1 MLEYMV
7 KGCSG
12 SGTRGNGVPRPFS
25 LQNGLF
31 LDAFPHLFVST
42 TSLTW
47 FDFQL
52 LMGTID

>member
-1 MLEYMV
+1 M
-7 KGCSG
+7 
-12 SGTRGNGVPRPFS
+12 S
-25 LQNGLF
+25 LKLFQNGYF
-31 LDAFPHLFVST
+31 LDALPYLFVST